1 MKPGGPTEAKIGETM
16 ANQGVTNTD
25 LLAAAKQKPKVSK
38 IDPLT
43 GLPEVKTPKLK
54 KPTTKMWEQVAQ
66 QQKPKTNPWFQSS
79 KIKPV
84 ENEAHSANTR
94 TMDGLL
100 QYSKN
105 GSLPALYAD
114 SLKNGDEKAVHEY
127 ANFMQ
132 QLSDRKGD
140 RVDGFHQEVISRLPE
155 NVKKVFEQLEMD
167 VGGSETPMGA
177 NAEPQFSE
185 WIEAHSTEN
194 VQRGKDASET
204 GDENTKDEKGEN
216 EGDVTVAGGDGD
228 DGKCDQKQAEYKARK
243 EEYDSYENAITTLD
257 GAIEDL
263 ENDIK
268 DYKGKDPSFFDYE
281 CRKKVRE
288 FIKLVELYDIFF
300 GKGKAVSKLL
310 KLKLEWLTV
319 MACSD
324 SKAAERKRQFI
335 EDMESALDGL
345 ISIRDDIEDAL
356 PDKETEVNDALDAL
370 GDCQDNA

>member
-1 MKPGGPTEAKIGETM
+1 MNRLEGIFDLQSLVMACLMNWALGIVLTNCGDKRLIKYPVHPCYFPTI
-16 ANQGVTNTD
+16 
-25 LLAAAKQKPKVSK
+25 
-38 IDPLT
+38 
-43 GLPEVKTPKLK
+43 
-54 KPTTKMWEQVAQ
+54 KMWEQVAQ

-105 GSLPALYAD
+105 GSL
-114 SLKNGDEKAVHEY
+114 
-127 ANFMQ
+127 
-132 QLSDRKGD
+132 
-140 RVDGFHQEVISRLPE
+140 
-155 NVKKVFEQLEMD
+155 
-167 VGGSETPMGA
+167 
-177 NAEPQFSE
+177 
-185 WIEAHSTEN
+185 
-194 VQRGKDASET
+194 
-204 GDENTKDEKGEN
+204 
-216 EGDVTVAGGDGD
+216 TVAGGDGD

-263 ENDIK
+263 ENDIE

-345 ISIRDDIEDAL
+345 ISTRDDIEDAL

>member
-1 MKPGGPTEAKIGETM
+1 MNRLEGIFDLQSLVMACLMNWALGIVLTNCGDKRLIKYPVHPCYFPTI
-16 ANQGVTNTD
+16 
-25 LLAAAKQKPKVSK
+25 
-38 IDPLT
+38 
-43 GLPEVKTPKLK
+43 
-54 KPTTKMWEQVAQ
+54 KMWEQVAQ

-105 GSLPALYAD
+105 GSL
-114 SLKNGDEKAVHEY
+114 
-127 ANFMQ
+127 
-132 QLSDRKGD
+132 
-140 RVDGFHQEVISRLPE
+140 
-155 NVKKVFEQLEMD
+155 
-167 VGGSETPMGA
+167 
-177 NAEPQFSE
+177 
-185 WIEAHSTEN
+185 
-194 VQRGKDASET
+194 
-204 GDENTKDEKGEN
+204 
-216 EGDVTVAGGDGD
+216 TVAGGDGD

-263 ENDIK
+263 ENDIE

-345 ISIRDDIEDAL
+345 ISTRDDIEDAL
-356 PDKETEVNDALDAL
+356 PDKETEVNDALDGACPISCVSDHHVNSNL
-370 GDCQDNA
+370 EVPNDGYQERITR